1 MMTNMGFT
9 KEVDMSD
16 KDTTANFGMGL
27 IIGAAIGT
35 AIGMLYAPQSGK
47 KTRALLRE
55 KADETVEKAEDII
68 EDARDRAKKIIA
80 DAQKKA
86 EELTEKI

>member
-1 MMTNMGFT
+1 
-9 KEVDMSD
+9 MSD

-86 EELTEKI
+86 GELTEKI

>member
-1 MMTNMGFT
+1 
-9 KEVDMSD
+9 MSD